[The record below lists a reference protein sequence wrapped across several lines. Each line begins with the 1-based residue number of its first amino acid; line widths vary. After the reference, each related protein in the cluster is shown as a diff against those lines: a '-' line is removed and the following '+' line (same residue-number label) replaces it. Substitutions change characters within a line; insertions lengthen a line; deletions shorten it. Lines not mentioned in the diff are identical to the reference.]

1 MNTNDVC
8 PFHPISSK
16 PLPVRLDP
24 FPVDKRAVY
33 VHSICSVLLDSR
45 FGPRRREPFVVHYS
59 EHPESVV
66 DLDVLCD
73 LTNKDRFLAFT
84 ASSAAEANTA
94 RRRVSIRVRSHVSSS
109 HVSKGSS
116 SDVSTHDQTIFPQTN
131 ARGSPLGISGT
142 HVSPAAANSWQ
153 SLGALIFENIWDA

>member
-8 PFHPISSK
+8 PSRPISSK

-33 VHSICSVLLDSR
+33 VHSVCSVLLDSR
-45 FGPRRREPFVVHYS
+45 FGPRHREPFVVHLS
-59 EHPESVV
+59 DHPESVV

-73 LTNKDRFLAFT
+73 LTNKDRFLAFM

-131 ARGSPLGISGT
+131 TRGSPRS
-142 HVSPAAANSWQ
+142 VRSWQ
-153 SLGALIFENIWDA
+153 LEVSGLASIFENIWDA

>member
-24 FPVDKRAVY
+24 MPVDKRAVY
-33 VHSICSVLLDSR
+33 VHSVCSVLLDSR

-59 EHPESVV
+59 EYPESVV

-73 LTNKDRFLAFT
+73 LTNKSPFLSYL
-84 ASSAAEANTA
+84 ASTIRRCMADAILEDALLSKSKCCELAA
-94 RRRVSIRVRSHVSSS
+94 VSIRGQSLSP
-109 HVSKGSS
+109 
-116 SDVSTHDQTIFPQTN
+116 STHG
-131 ARGSPLGISGT
+131 RGSP
-142 HVSPAAANSWQ
+142 Q
-153 SLGALIFENIWDA
+153 KSLGRICQNHLR